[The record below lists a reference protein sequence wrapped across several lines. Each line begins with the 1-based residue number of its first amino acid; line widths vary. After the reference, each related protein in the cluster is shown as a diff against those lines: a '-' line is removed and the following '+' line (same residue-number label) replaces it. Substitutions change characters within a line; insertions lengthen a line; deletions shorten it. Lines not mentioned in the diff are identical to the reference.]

1 MMKPAL
7 KKKLHS
13 LPAPESDSDSLED
26 DDVSGDDGEEFLSD
40 EEYPMSEDELDDT
53 DGEGDD
59 GVPGDGAYQSGE
71 TTKWA
76 KAMAKFLR
84 KAPDANILS
93 KVTTDEQK
101 ERQKKQTKEYEFDVV
116 SAEGTVEK
124 EADATKSDTEEKP
137 TNLKLAQELLRQRAA
152 LKKLRQKDI
161 LGLRVRPS
169 IHDHER
175 ERTLRKVATKGTVQ
189 LFNAVR
195 QQQKEVNRRL
205 EEAGKLEYKRD
216 KVLKSL
222 NRKEFLDVLMSGPRA
237 KSELVDNL
245 VKKEEDEDEDGIKS
259 EVDSEDEPKS
269 TWGALRADF
278 LTGKKSGW
286 DKEEEEGDKI
296 PDNLDED
303 MESGSDM

>member
-1 MMKPAL
+1 MLKSATKTKLKPVA
-7 KKKLHS
+7 
-13 LPAPESDSDSLED
+13 AADSDSDSLADDSSGED
-26 DDVSGDDGEEFLSD
+26 EILSD
-40 EEYPMSEDELDDT
+40 EEYPMSEDEMELGDEGGDVPDDT
-53 DGEGDD
+53 E
-59 GVPGDGAYQSGE
+59 QSGE
-71 TTKWA
+71 PTKWA

-84 KAPDANILS
+84 KATDENILS
-93 KVTTDEQK
+93 KAATDEQK
-101 ERQKKQTKEYEFDVV
+101 ERKKKQSKEYEFELV
-116 SAEGTVEK
+116 SAEGTVK
-124 EADATKSDTEEKP
+124 QEAKSTNGDQTEDKP
-137 TNLKLAQELLRQRAA
+137 SELKLAQELLRQKAA

-169 IHDHER
+169 IHDFER
-175 ERTLRKVATKGTVQ
+175 ERTLRKVATRGTVQ

-195 QQQKEVNRRL
+195 QQQKEVNRKL
-205 EEAGKLEYKRD
+205 EDAGKLEYKRD

-245 VKKEEDEDEDGIKS
+245 VKKEEEEDDIKS

-286 DKEEEEGDKI
+286 DKEDVQDESKV
-296 PDNLDED
+296 PDDLDD
-303 MESGSDM
+303 DVGSGSDME